1 MKIPV
6 IATIAL
12 IAVAA
17 PGLAAAETLA
27 AESAT
32 SLAVRYN
39 DLDLQNA
46 PDAKAMLHRIRKVAV
61 EVCQPGETGFDAI
74 ARFETCYREAVDDA
88 VARLDAPRVTA
99 ALNSTGGE
107 RKLARLH

>member
-1 MKIPV
+1 MKIQV

-27 AESAT
+27 AKSAGGV
-32 SLAVRYN
+32 AIRYN
-39 DLDLQNA
+39 DLNLQNA
-46 PDAKAMLHRIRKVAV
+46 PDAKAMLHRIREAAV
-61 EVCQPGETGFDAI
+61 DICQPGETGIEATE
-74 ARFETCYREAVDDA
+74 RFETCYRKTVDEA

-99 ALNSTGGE
+99 ALNPTGGE

>member
-6 IATIAL
+6 IAAIAL

-17 PGLAAAETLA
+17 PGLAGAQTSTR
-27 AESAT
+27 SADGV
-32 SLAVRYN
+32 AIRYN

-46 PDAKAMLHRIRKVAV
+46 PDARTMLHRIRKAAV
-61 EVCQPGETGFDAI
+61 DICQPGDTGFEATEL
-74 ARFETCYREAVDDA
+74 FETCYRETVDAA

-99 ALNSTGGE
+99 ALDSTGGE